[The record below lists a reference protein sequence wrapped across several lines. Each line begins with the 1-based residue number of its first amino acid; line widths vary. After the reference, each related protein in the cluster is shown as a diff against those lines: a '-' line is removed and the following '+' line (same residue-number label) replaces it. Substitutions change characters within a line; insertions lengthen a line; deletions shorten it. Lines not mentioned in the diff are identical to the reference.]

1 MEGTAR
7 LLIVEISDAS
17 DRGRVV
23 GKAVVTAP
31 SPLAALSLVA
41 DGDPVVEWT
50 IPLPR

>member
-7 LLIVEISDAS
+7 MLMVEISDVS
-17 DRGRVV
+17 DRGRVI

-31 SPLAALSLVA
+31 TPLDALSLVTA
-41 DGDPVVEWT
+41 DDPVVEWT